1 MRWHVILAAMLA
13 FILGIGMI
21 AFLVNV
27 INYHIVTNQAD
38 RTLSY
43 IMKLESEHP
52 GEQAA
57 GPGQPKP
64 FTALPDLEA
73 NYMTRFFIVRFDG
86 NGNVTSTYMD
96 YIAAIYDMYRYL
108 EADASLYNYA
118 KISVNGEYW
127 SVYLALEAVK
137 ESFMLRNYGTQ
148 DGELYK
154 PDSMEM
160 GGENA
165 GISSPSMPDKDS
177 SDFDFQDIAISKFE
191 GKTPPNSTGMSA
203 SQDSGSQDSASSDG
217 AANPGNHV
225 ISILLCLLLVPVIGI
240 HPVNVLIGPDCIDH
254 FLSVRLRKI
263 TVGSQG
269 KDHCIYIRILIEQI
283 HNFIDD
289 IIFLTSFNGIHP
301 NVRESVLKRRGRS
314 KHHGISHLIHNSNFA
329 HQKRL
334 RGIHPDEI
342 PALNI
347 SITKND

>member
-13 FILGIGMI
+13 FILVIGMI

-165 GISSPSMPDKDS
+165 GISSPSMPDKIRQILTS
-177 SDFDFQDIAISKFE
+177 R
-191 GKTPPNSTGMSA
+191 
-203 SQDSGSQDSASSDG
+203 
-217 AANPGNHV
+217 
-225 ISILLCLLLVPVIGI
+225 ILLFQNLRVRHRQTAQACQPHKTAVPGQ
-240 HPVNVLIGPDCIDH
+240 C
-254 FLSVRLRKI
+254 FFRRRRK
-263 TVGSQG
+263 SRQSR
-269 KDHCIYIRILIEQI
+269 H
-283 HNFIDD
+283 
-289 IIFLTSFNGIHP
+289 
-301 NVRESVLKRRGRS
+301 
-314 KHHGISHLIHNSNFA
+314 
-329 HQKRL
+329 
-334 RGIHPDEI
+334 
-342 PALNI
+342 
-347 SITKND
+347 

>member
-38 RTLSY
+38 RTLFY

-118 KISVNGEYW
+118 KISVNVTARRTVSCISRTVW
-127 SVYLALEAVK
+127 K
-137 ESFMLRNYGTQ
+137 W
-148 DGELYK
+148 
-154 PDSMEM
+154 
-160 GGENA
+160 A
-165 GISSPSMPDKDS
+165 GKMP
-177 SDFDFQDIAISKFE
+177 KFPVHPCLI
-191 GKTPPNSTGMSA
+191 KIRQILTSR
-203 SQDSGSQDSASSDG
+203 
-217 AANPGNHV
+217 
-225 ISILLCLLLVPVIGI
+225 ILLFQNLRVRHRQATQACQPHKTAVPGQ
-240 HPVNVLIGPDCIDH
+240 C
-254 FLSVRLRKI
+254 FFRRRRK
-263 TVGSQG
+263 SRQSR
-269 KDHCIYIRILIEQI
+269 H
-283 HNFIDD
+283 
-289 IIFLTSFNGIHP
+289 
-301 NVRESVLKRRGRS
+301 
-314 KHHGISHLIHNSNFA
+314 
-329 HQKRL
+329 
-334 RGIHPDEI
+334 
-342 PALNI
+342 
-347 SITKND
+347 